1 MGIILTTIRYRL
13 RKLNNSHNTEQRN
26 AVPVPS
32 RLNDSLSLAYFPKQ
46 ITGGN
51 FSGNKA
57 DFGGF
62 MYRTGQ
68 GDTSCEGTSI
78 LAHESVDGGAIYA
91 IDGATVHWACD
102 IRDNSAISAAA
113 M

>member
-1 MGIILTTIRYRL
+1 MSDTILSKYTRYRC
-13 RKLNNSHNTEQRN
+13 RGIGVGKLNGW
-26 AVPVPS
+26 PP
-32 RLNDSLSLAYFPKQ
+32 LAYFPKQ

-57 DFGGF
+57 DFGAF
-62 MYRTGQ
+62 MYRTGP
-68 GDTSCEGTSI
+68 GETSCEGVSI
-78 LAHESVDGGAIYA
+78 LDHEAVDGGAIYA
-91 IDGATVHWACD
+91 IDGATVDWACD